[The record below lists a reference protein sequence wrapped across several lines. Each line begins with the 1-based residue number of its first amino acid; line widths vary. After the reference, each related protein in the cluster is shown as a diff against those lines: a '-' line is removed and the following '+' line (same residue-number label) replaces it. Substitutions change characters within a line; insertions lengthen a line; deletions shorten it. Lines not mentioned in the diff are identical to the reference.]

1 MTQKKMPH
9 LLIVRKL
16 GKGIFVIPWG
26 DGSAFSVHY
35 SSPHHLTSWYRMST
49 NKPFQNTFLK
59 IERRKQKPKGK
70 QSKGRIW
77 EWKEHNT
84 AMITTLALFGGETA
98 KCAVAWSRGRQ
109 LPPHSTRQWLAAAV
123 TSSFAQIIGACHSG
137 ECHALPPEEFLGLTR
152 VASRGVSFWT
162 ESTDTSSWVFYI
174 FFWSIEFSTWNT
186 ICLLLFLVFFLVEIS
201 RFFWV
206 KFSCFLDWA
215 FLWAPVGPFNSLD
228 KLDF

>member
-1 MTQKKMPH
+1 MPHHDQKKMPH

-84 AMITTLALFGGETA
+84 AMITTLALFVGETA

-123 TSSFAQIIGACHSG
+123 TSAFAQIISACHSG

-162 ESTDTSSWVFYI
+162 ESTDTSSWVFYMKHDLFTFVSR
-174 FFWSIEFSTWNT
+174 FFFGRNFSFF
-186 ICLLLFLVFFLVEIS
+186 LGQVLLFLGLGFFMGS
-201 RFFWV
+201 G
-206 KFSCFLDWA
+206 WA
-215 FLWAPVGPFNSLD
+215 F
-228 KLDF
+228 